1 MDTKERHIR
10 ENESRERREAERRR
24 EEAPNA
30 DLIAES
36 LPANGKNEKRRN
48 TIKINKLWLWF
59 GVIVLIF
66 ILLFW
71 LFAIG
76 TFGDLADWF
85 NG

>member
-10 ENESRERREAERRR
+10 ENESRERREAEARRN
-24 EEAPNA
+24 EAPNA

-36 LPANGKNEKRRN
+36 LPAAGKERKRRHTVKTN
-48 TIKINKLWLWF
+48 RLWLWF
-59 GVIVLIF
+59 GIIVLIF

>member
-10 ENESRERREAERRR
+10 ENEGRIREEERKLN
-24 EEAPNA
+24 EAPNA
-30 DLIAES
+30 DLTAES
-36 LPANGKNEKRRN
+36 LPASGKVRKRRD
-48 TIKINKLWLWF
+48 TARINRLWIWF
-59 GVIVLIF
+59 GVLVLIF

>member
-1 MDTKERHIR
+1 MNNTEEKARQDKAR
-10 ENESRERREAERRR
+10 N
-24 EEAPNA
+24 EAPNA
-30 DLIAES
+30 DLISES
-36 LPANGKNEKRRN
+36 LPAEGKERKRKD
-48 TIKINKLWLWF
+48 TVKINRLWMWF

>member
-1 MDTKERHIR
+1 MDTRERHIK
-10 ENESRERREAERRR
+10 ENERR

-30 DLIAES
+30 DLLADS
-36 LPANGKNEKRRN
+36 LPANGKERKRKD
-48 TIKINKLWLWF
+48 TVKINKLWLWF